1 MPQILGEENIL
12 RLKKQKGEL
21 DQCKEEIEK

>member
-12 RLKKQKGEL
+12 RLKKQKVEL